1 MSIGL
6 NTVTIITVNFKT
18 PGLIADCLTT
28 FRRFYDDVPYIVVD
42 NGGCRESIETIKTFN
57 VNLIENERNIG
68 HGPAINKAMVE
79 VVTPYAFLLD
89 SDTRTDR
96 RGFLEKMVQLFKA
109 DANLFGVG
117 MLRHVNDNGVRAKEG
132 TPYIHPYACMLDV
145 AKFKQV
151 RPFTGRGAPAL
162 HTMQD
167 AQARGWA
174 VASFPIED
182 YIWHMV
188 AGTRGWFKG
197 KFLPD
202 TDERPREQWTRY
214 NL

>member
-1 MSIGL
+1 MQNSI
-6 NTVTIITVNFKT
+6 TVITVNFKT
-18 PGLIADCLTT
+18 PSLIADCIMT
-28 FRRFYDDVPYIVVD
+28 FRRFYDLPYIVVD
-42 NGGCRESIETIKTFN
+42 NGGCQESIEAIKTFD
-57 VNLIENERNIG
+57 VTLIENERNIG
-68 HGPAINKAMVE
+68 HGPAINKAMAE
-79 VVTPYAFLLD
+79 VITPYAFLLD

-96 RGFLEKMVQLFKA
+96 RGFLENMLQLFEE
-109 DANLFGVG
+109 NSSLFAAG
-117 MLRHVNDNGVRAKEG
+117 MLRHVNNNGVRAKEG
-132 TPYIHPYACMLDV
+132 TPYIHPYACMIDV
-145 AKFKQV
+145 DKFRQV
-151 RPFTGRGAPAL
+151 RPFTNRGAPAL

-167 AQARGWA
+167 AQANGWT

-188 AGTRGWFKG
+188 AGTRGWYRG